1 MIENISLFLGVAVFV
16 GLPLTYMVKSIKKV
30 IDRDY
35 IFDIKVVKVKGE
47 KLEFKQDY
55 ANHELPIVRLNFNGN
70 RLNFLLDTGANV
82 NIINKD
88 TFYTSDIIN
97 IVNANNINV
106 EKAAL
111 VTTGSSTVQ
120 TEKTTLPF
128 KYGNKKFEEVFRIMD
143 MSEPFNY
150 ILDKHNIQIHG
161 VLGTGFFSKYKWS
174 IDFDTMVVWTK

>member
-1 MIENISLFLGVAVFV
+1 MIENISLFLGVAIFV

-30 IDRDY
+30 IDKDY

-47 KLEFKQDY
+47 KLEFRQDY
-55 ANHELPIVRLNFNGN
+55 ANHQLPIVKLNFNGN
-70 RLNFLLDTGANV
+70 RLNFLLDTGADI

-88 TFYTSDIIN
+88 TFNSIKTED
-97 IVNANNINV
+97 VNV

-111 VTTGSSTVQ
+111 VTTGSTAVTS
-120 TEKTTLPF
+120 EKTILPF
-128 KYGNKKFEEVFRIMD
+128 KYGNKKFEEPFRIMN

-150 ILDKHNIQIHG
+150 LLDKHQIQIHG
-161 VLGTGFFSKYKWS
+161 VLGTDFFSKYKWS